1 MLIEYVLNGKRK
13 EVRTAVGKALI
24 KVKAAREVKGEY
36 LTRDMED
43 QPKIQKVEAPVILGD
58 GLDAMD
64 KAELHALAKDRGL
77 QLHHMLGA
85 EKVRAALRGESQ
97 E

>member
-13 EVRTAVGKALI
+13 EVRDAVGRALV
-24 KVKAAREVKGEY
+24 KVKAAREVTDYANRSMADK
-36 LTRDMED
+36 
-43 QPKIQKVEAPVILGD
+43 PVIRKVVVPTDD
-58 GLDAMD
+58 GLDAME
-64 KAELHALAKDRGL
+64 KAELHALAKERGL
-77 QLHHMLGA
+77 TLHHMLGA